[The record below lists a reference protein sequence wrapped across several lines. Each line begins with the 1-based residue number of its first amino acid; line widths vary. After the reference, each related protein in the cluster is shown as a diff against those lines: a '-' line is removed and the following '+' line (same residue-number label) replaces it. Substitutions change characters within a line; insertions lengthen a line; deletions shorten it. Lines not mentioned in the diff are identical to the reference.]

1 MEKFRFG
8 DREIEYRIK
17 RGKRKKSVAISI
29 SDAAQV
35 VVLVPQSLNKEKIQE
50 IVQKKARWILEK
62 QTYFKRLKDLFPEKE
77 LISGEQ
83 FLFAGRKYRLKVR
96 EVEEECAIE
105 PLMQGRRLIIFVN
118 KGLSKEIRKEIIKE
132 KLVKW
137 YFSSASELVA
147 QRLRRYRNMLNIEP
161 AGIIIRNQ
169 QKRWG
174 SCSNSGVLRFNWRIA
189 MAPISII
196 DYVIVHELC
205 HLKEK
210 NHSRE
215 FWRQVSLAV
224 PDYQKRRKWLRENSA
239 SLNF

>member
-1 MEKFRFG
+1 LSAEK
-8 DREIEYRIK
+8 K
-17 RGKRKKSVAISI
+17 
-29 SDAAQV
+29 
-35 VVLVPQSLNKEKIQE
+35 
-50 IVQKKARWILEK
+50 
-62 QTYFKRLKDLFPEKE
+62 
-77 LISGEQ
+77 
-83 FLFAGRKYRLKVR
+83 
-96 EVEEECAIE
+96 
-105 PLMQGRRLIIFVN
+105 
-118 KGLSKEIRKEIIKE
+118 KEIIK
-132 KLVKW
+132 KRLVNW
-137 YFSSASELVA
+137 YFSSASGLAA

-174 SCSNSGVLRFNWRIA
+174 SCSSTGVLRFNWRIA
-189 MAPISII
+189 MAPVSII

-224 PDYQKRRKWLRENSA
+224 PDYQKRRKWLKENSA